1 MIRRGDVRWFRF
13 SSPDKRRPVLV
24 LGRNDTSSLGQIPIT
39 VHATVHPIDR
49 RHVQLKPCASWGGN
63 GVNSGAPCRT
73 RSVVEEVIAEW
84 PDRREQRR
92 GSRLALRQLS
102 GSPTKRS
109 RRGPPPELAERGP
122 LVRDELEVSTSPALI
137 FALLDG
143 DLAHALGRN
152 LDARVSRLDDQGLLG
167 REELART

>member
-49 RHVQLKPCASWGGN
+49 RHVQLKLCASWGGN

-73 RSVVEEVIAEW
+73 RSVV
-84 PDRREQRR
+84 R
-92 GSRLALRQLS
+92 GSHRGVARSTRTAPRFAPRAASAVRFTDEAL
-102 GSPTKRS
+102 T
-109 RRGPPPELAERGP
+109 
-122 LVRDELEVSTSPALI
+122 
-137 FALLDG
+137 
-143 DLAHALGRN
+143 
-152 LDARVSRLDDQGLLG
+152 ARAAS
-167 REELART
+167 